1 MNAIR
6 DEWRH
11 ITSGKF
17 ILLML
22 TVPILVAAAF
32 GYIFQNGIM
41 QDAPLAIVDLDH
53 SSYSRQL
60 VDKLNSSQYIEVVDV
75 FDNYVKSDMLLYNE
89 KYSGVLYLPAG
100 IETAYIQGKAIN
112 LGLYLDMT
120 MSAGAST
127 VRSGVSEVVG
137 TENASKGSGSVLNVE
152 QRTLYNPT
160 SQTIMSS
167 IMLFINVIMLAFLA
181 LNTLSIVPRLRQE
194 EKLTEELKNPL
205 NILIRA
211 IPYALI
217 SSVSFYLVIGIIKQV
232 GSLRFEAN
240 VFELF
245 VPLFLY
251 GFCSSLMAIAIG
263 WTSQSPLHSAGR
275 IVFIM
280 LPSFL
285 LSGVQV
291 PYSLLPAPL
300 QWINLLLPLSL
311 HFKFLRGMGYKGGRL
326 YYFIP
331 ELGHYF
337 LIIALLSSII
347 ILLAFNEGKPKKSKK
362 KIQMEIKEEPSID

>member
-22 TVPILVAAAF
+22 VVPILVAAVF

-41 QDAPLAIVDLDH
+41 QGAPLAVVDLDH
-53 SSYSRQL
+53 STYSRQL
-60 VDKLNSSQYIEVVDV
+60 IDKLNSSQYIEVKEV
-75 FDNYVKSDMLLYNE
+75 FDNYVESDMLLYNE
-89 KYSGVLYLPAG
+89 KYSGVLYLPSGMEA
-100 IETAYIQGKAIN
+100 AYTQGKAIN

-137 TENASKGSGSVLNVE
+137 TENAGKGGVSVLNVE
-152 QRTLYNPT
+152 QRSLYNPT

-167 IMLFINVIMLAFLA
+167 VMLFINVIMLAFLA

-194 EKLTEELKNPL
+194 EKLTEELKNPV
-205 NILIRA
+205 NILLRA

-217 SSVSFYLVIGIIKQV
+217 TSVSFYMVIGIIKQM

-240 VFELF
+240 IFELF

-251 GFCSSLMAIAIG
+251 GFSSSLMAIAIG
-263 WTSQSPLHSAGR
+263 WTSSSTLHSAGR

-326 YYFIP
+326 CYFIP
-331 ELGHYF
+331 ELGHYC
-337 LIIALLSSII
+337 LIMALLSSII
-347 ILLAFNEGKPKKSKK
+347 ILLAFNEGRPKKAKK
-362 KIQMEIKEEPSID
+362 NIHMEVAEEPRID

>member
-6 DEWRH
+6 DEWKH

-32 GYIFQNGIM
+32 GYIFQNGVM
-41 QDAPLAIVDLDH
+41 QDAPLAVVDLDH
-53 SSYSRQL
+53 STYSRQL
-60 VDKLNSSQYIEVVDV
+60 IDKLNSSQYVDVADV
-75 FDNYVKSDMLLYNE
+75 FDNYVESDMLLYNE

-100 IETAYIQGKAIN
+100 TEASYIQGKAIN

-120 MSAGAST
+120 MPTGAST
-127 VRSGVSEVVG
+127 VRSGVSEVIG
-137 TENASKGSGSVLNVE
+137 TENAAKGSTSVLNVE

-181 LNTLSIVPRLRQE
+181 LNTLSVIPRLRQE
-194 EKLTEELKNPL
+194 EKLTEELKNPV
-205 NILIRA
+205 NILLRA
-211 IPYALI
+211 IPYAVI
-217 SSVSFYLVIGIIKQV
+217 TSISFYMVIGIIKQV
-232 GSLRFEAN
+232 GGLRFEAN
-240 VFELF
+240 IFELF

-251 GFCSSLMAIAIG
+251 GLSSSLMAMAIG
-263 WTSQSPLHSAGR
+263 WTSSSTLHSAGR

-291 PYSLLPAPL
+291 PYSLLPRPL
-300 QWINLLLPLSL
+300 QWINVLLPLSL

-326 YYFIP
+326 RYFIP

-337 LIIALLSSII
+337 LIIALLTSII
-347 ILLAFNEGKPKKSKK
+347 ILLSFREGKPRIEKKKSKT
-362 KIQMEIKEEPSID
+362 P

>member
-6 DEWRH
+6 DEWKH

-22 TVPILVAAAF
+22 IVPIIVAAAF

-53 SSYSRQL
+53 STYSRQL
-60 VDKLNSSQYIEVVDV
+60 IDKLNSSQYIQVVDV
-75 FDNYVKSDMLLYNE
+75 FDNYIESDMLLYNE
-89 KYSGVLYLPAG
+89 KYSGVLYLPMGTEA
-100 IETAYIQGKAIN
+100 AYVQGKPIN

-127 VRSGVSEVVG
+127 VRSGVSEVIG
-137 TENASKGSGSVLNVE
+137 TENAGKGSASVLNVE
-152 QRTLYNPT
+152 QRSLYNPT

-181 LNTLSIVPRLRQE
+181 LSTLSIVPRLRQE
-194 EKLTEELKNPL
+194 EKLLEDLKNPA
-205 NILIRA
+205 NILLRA
-211 IPYALI
+211 IPYAII
-217 SSVSFYLVIGIIKQV
+217 SSISFYLVIGIIKQV
-232 GSLRFEAN
+232 GGLRFESN
-240 VFELF
+240 VIELF
-245 VPLFLY
+245 VPFFLY
-251 GFCSSLMAIAIG
+251 GFSSSLMSIAIG
-263 WTSQSPLHSAGR
+263 WTSSSTIHAAGR

-291 PYSLLPAPL
+291 PYSLLPRPL
-300 QWINLLLPLSL
+300 QYINVLLPLSL
-311 HFKFLRGMGYKGGRL
+311 HFKFLRGMGYKGGSL
-326 YYFIP
+326 NYFVP

-337 LIIALLSSII
+337 LIIALLSLII
-347 ILLAFNEGKPKKSKK
+347 IFLSIGEGRPKKVKN
-362 KIQMEIKEEPSID
+362 KEVETKRTISQSL

>member
-22 TVPILVAAAF
+22 IVPILVAAAF
-32 GYIFQNGIM
+32 GYIFQNGVM
-41 QDAPLAIVDLDH
+41 QDAPLAVVDLDH
-53 SSYSRQL
+53 STYSRQL
-60 VDKLNSSQYIEVVDV
+60 IDKLNASQYVEVVDV
-75 FDNYVKSDMLLYNE
+75 FDNYAESDMLLYNE
-89 KYSGVLYLPAG
+89 KYSGVLYLPSGTEASY
-100 IETAYIQGKAIN
+100 AQGKAIN

-120 MSAGAST
+120 MPTGAST
-127 VRSGVSEVVG
+127 ARSGVSEVVG
-137 TENASKGSGSVLNVE
+137 TENAAKGATSVLVVE

-181 LNTLSIVPRLRQE
+181 LNTLSVVPRLRQE
-194 EKLTEELKNPL
+194 EKLAGELKNPVG
-205 NILIRA
+205 ILLRA
-211 IPYALI
+211 IPYAVI
-217 SSVSFYLVIGIIKQV
+217 TSVSFYMVIGIVKQV
-232 GSLRFEAN
+232 GGLRFEAN
-240 VFELF
+240 IIELF

-251 GFCSSLMAIAIG
+251 GFSSSLMAMAIG
-263 WTSQSPLHSAGR
+263 WTARSTIHSAGR

-300 QWINLLLPLSL
+300 QFINVLLPLSL

-326 YYFIP
+326 QYFVP
-331 ELGHYF
+331 ELGHYL
-337 LIIALLSSII
+337 LIIALLSAILI
-347 ILLAFNEGKPKKSKK
+347 ILAFYEGNPKKAKNK
-362 KIQMEIKEEPSID
+362 MKEE

>member
-22 TVPILVAAAF
+22 AVPVLVAAVF

-41 QDAPLAIVDLDH
+41 QDAPLAVVDLDH
-53 SSYSRQL
+53 STYSRQL
-60 VDKLNSSQYIEVVDV
+60 IDRLNSSQYIEVVDV
-75 FDNYVKSDMLLYNE
+75 FDNYMESDMLLYNE
-89 KYSGVLYLPAG
+89 KYSGVLYLPSGTEA
-100 IETAYIQGKAIN
+100 AQAQGKSIN
-112 LGLYLDMT
+112 LGLYADMT
-120 MSAGAST
+120 MAAGAST
-127 VRSGVSEVVG
+127 VRSGVSEVIA
-137 TENASKGSGSVLNVE
+137 TENAGKGIGSVLIVE
-152 QRTLYNPT
+152 QRSLYNPT

-194 EKLTEELKNPL
+194 EKLAGDLKNPVS
-205 NILIRA
+205 ILLRA
-211 IPYALI
+211 IPYAII
-217 SSVSFYLVIGIIKQV
+217 SSISFYLVIGIIKQV
-232 GSLRFEAN
+232 GGLRFEAN
-240 VFELF
+240 ILELF

-251 GFCSSLMAIAIG
+251 GFSSSLMAIAIG
-263 WTSQSPLHSAGR
+263 WTSSSTIHAAGR

-291 PYSLLPAPL
+291 PYSLLPRPL
-300 QWINLLLPLSL
+300 QFINVLLPLSL

-326 YYFIP
+326 NYFVP

-337 LIIALLSSII
+337 LIIVLLTLII
-347 ILLAFNEGKPKKSKK
+347 IFLSIREEKREKEAIKSEP
-362 KIQMEIKEEPSID
+362 EISGS

>member
-1 MNAIR
+1 MTAFR
-6 DEWRH
+6 DEWKH

-22 TVPILVAAAF
+22 VVPILVAAAF
-32 GYIFQNGIM
+32 GYVFQNGVM
-41 QDAPLAIVDLDH
+41 QDAPLAVVDLDH
-53 SSYSRQL
+53 STYSRQL
-60 VDKLNSSQYIEVVDV
+60 VDKLNASQYVEVVDV
-75 FDNYVKSDMLLYNE
+75 FDNYIDSDMLLYNE
-89 KYSGVLYLPAG
+89 RYSGALYLPAG
-100 IETAYIQGKAIN
+100 IEAAYVQGKPIN

-120 MSAGAST
+120 MAAGAST
-127 VRSGVSEVVG
+127 VRSGVSEVIG
-137 TENASKGSGSVLNVE
+137 TENALKGGGATVLALE
-152 QRTLYNPT
+152 QRSLYNPT

-181 LNTLSIVPRLRQE
+181 LNTLSIVPRLREE
-194 EKLTEELKNPL
+194 EKLTGELKNPV
-205 NILIRA
+205 NNLIRA
-211 IPYALI
+211 IPYAFI
-217 SSVSFYLVIGIIKQV
+217 SSVSFYLVIGIVKQV
-232 GSLRFEAN
+232 GGLRFEAN
-240 VFELF
+240 IFELF

-263 WTSQSPLHSAGR
+263 WTSQSTLHSAGR

-291 PYSLLPAPL
+291 PFSLLPTPL
-300 QWINLLLPLSL
+300 QWINVLLPLSL

-326 YYFIP
+326 HYFVP

-337 LIIALLSSII
+337 LIMALLTVI
-347 ILLAFNEGKPKKSKK
+347 ILILALYEGKPKKEKK
-362 KIQMEIKEEPSID
+362 KTSTPNI

>member
-11 ITSGKF
+11 IRSSKF

-22 TVPILVAAAF
+22 IVPILVSAGF
-32 GYIFQNGIM
+32 GYIFQNGVM
-41 QDAPLAIVDLDH
+41 QDAPLAVVDLDH
-53 SSYSRQL
+53 STYSRQL
-60 VDKLNSSQYIEVVDV
+60 IDKLNSSQYVDVVDV
-75 FDNYVKSDMLLYNE
+75 FDNYIESDMLLYNE
-89 KYSGVLYLPAG
+89 RYSGVLYLPTG
-100 IETAYIQGKAIN
+100 VETAYIQGKTIN

-137 TENASKGSGSVLNVE
+137 TENASKGGFSVLNVE
-152 QRTLYNPT
+152 QRSLYNPT
-160 SQTIMSS
+160 NQTIMSS

-181 LNTLSIVPRLRQE
+181 LNTLSIIPRLRE
-194 EKLTEELKNPL
+194 EKKLIEELKNPV
-205 NILIRA
+205 NILLRA

-217 SSVSFYLVIGIIKQV
+217 VSISFYLVIGIVKQV

-240 VFELF
+240 IFELF

-263 WTSQSPLHSAGR
+263 WTSPSTLHSAGR

-300 QWINLLLPLSL
+300 QWINVLLPLSL

-326 YYFIP
+326 HYFIP
-331 ELGHYF
+331 ELGHYC
-337 LIIALLSSII
+337 LIIALLAAII
-347 ILLAFNEGKPKKSKK
+347 ILLALNEGKPKGTKK
-362 KIQMEIKEEPSID
+362 KIPMEVAEEPYIN